1 MNFFKKKTENI
12 EIKNIVR
19 KDTAEID
26 LDMERVE
33 SVERRLKM
41 DDVDAL
47 VVNGSLGVLE
57 NILVR
62 NSDAFKSGS
71 KKELLEKIENAIE
84 IASEDL
90 KSEKVLSKVSD
101 ATSIKTANDELKKVK
116 DIIFEIKNNMVK
128 K

>member
-71 KKELLEKIENAIE
+71 KKELLEKIENAVE

-101 ATSIKTANDELKKVK
+101 ASSIKTANDELKKVK